1 MGHFQSI
8 FKYFQQTKHFQVLL
22 RHLQSEGKEEEVP
35 SWLELVNGDL
45 DVPQPVKISNLPDF
59 HFFMLH
65 FMYLILNIFQLGV
78 DAEKMKKSN
87 N

>member
-1 MGHFQSI
+1 MGHLKSI
-8 FKYFQQTKHFQVLL
+8 FKYFQQAKHFQVLL

-35 SWLELVNGDL
+35 SWLELVKGDL
-45 DVPQPVKISNLPDF
+45 DVPQPVKTSNMPNF

-65 FMYLILNIFQLGV
+65 FIYLILNIFQLGV